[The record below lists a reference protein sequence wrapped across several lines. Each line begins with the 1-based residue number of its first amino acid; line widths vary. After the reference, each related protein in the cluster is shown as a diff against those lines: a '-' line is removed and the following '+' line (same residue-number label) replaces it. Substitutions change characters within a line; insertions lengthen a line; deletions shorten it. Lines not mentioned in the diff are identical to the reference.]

1 MARDL
6 AEVVD
11 FGRYEPLFRIGL
23 GGMAEVYAARIRGE
37 AGFQKLVAVK
47 RMLPHLT
54 GDKKFVDMFLDEARL
69 AANISSPHVVQT
81 LDLGRADDD
90 SLYIVMDLILG
101 VTISQML
108 RHLAEKKQYV
118 DSGIAIELITQAA
131 QGLDDAH
138 EAVAPNGQPLSLVH
152 RDISPQ
158 NILIGTDGRARVTDF
173 GIAHAIMLRRT
184 ETQVGEM
191 KGKFA
196 YFSPEQALGKGLDRR
211 SDIFALG
218 IVAWE
223 LVTGRR
229 LFRGTPL
236 EQLEAVKRCEI
247 PPPAEVRPDLPKELS
262 DAIMQALARDPEDRY
277 ASAAAL
283 SASLRRAG
291 ATIGD
296 IPNPRV
302 IGRFVKEVGGNRLE
316 RMRQCIANSGKLPAD
331 VPKVTAIIEG
341 TISGTH
347 FIAESTEETHILDD
361 DSIDEVS
368 EIVRTGASRD
378 FKDTAEGKLP
388 KTQEV
393 LMSFGSQVTTD
404 ELPDDPENIGE
415 LPTQAPLIAPPTTID
430 ERIADAPTVVKP
442 DEASL
447 TIPDPS
453 AEISEI
459 HQAPTRQW
467 MESAQ
472 PTTDAGPSKGSLA
485 MILGGVLGLAALLM
499 VGLVLLTSDDSEEV
513 DGTSSTEIAY
523 PPPTSETDTETAT
536 DTDTVAETETD
547 TATDTDTVAETETDT
562 ETAAATDTAAETA
575 TAAQTES
582 TMASTQ
588 SAAATA
594 AERRRR
600 EAAIRA
606 RRERERRERERR
618 ERERRERERQQS
630 GMMTAPMNMSGIPV
644 F

>member
-81 LDLGRADDD
+81 LDLGRADDE

-108 RHLAEKKQYV
+108 RHFAEKRQYV
-118 DSGIAIELITQAA
+118 DPGVAIELISQAA

-138 EAVAPNGQPLSLVH
+138 EAIAPNGQPLSLVH

-158 NILIGTDGRARVTDF
+158 NILVGTDGRARVTDF

-196 YFSPEQALGKGLDRR
+196 YFSPEQAIGRPLDRR

-223 LVTGRR
+223 LITGRR

-247 PPPAEVRPDLPKELS
+247 PTPISMRPDLPAGLS
-262 DAIMQALARDPEDRY
+262 DTIMKAVARDPEDRF
-277 ASAAAL
+277 ASAAAF
-283 SASLRRAG
+283 SAALRRAAG
-291 ATIGD
+291 NAD
-296 IPNPRV
+296 IPGPRV
-302 IGRFVKEVGGNRLE
+302 IGHFVKEIGGDRLE
-316 RMRQCIANSGKLPAD
+316 RMRQCIANSGRLPAD

-341 TISGTH
+341 TVSGTH
-347 FIAESTEETHILDD
+347 FIAESVEDTHILDD
-361 DSIDEVS
+361 EVS
-368 EIVRTGASRD
+368 EIIAAGASPMGRD
-378 FKDTAEGKLP
+378 QKETSERGMP
-388 KTQEV
+388 PTEEV
-393 LMSFGSQVTTD
+393 LLTFGSMAID
-404 ELPDDPENIGE
+404 EMPLDDSTE
-415 LPTQAPLIAPPTTID
+415 LAAPPSAFAPTQVKGIAEASTFVGPADGSMTLSAPPD
-430 ERIADAPTVVKP
+430 IAD
-442 DEASL
+442 
-447 TIPDPS
+447 
-453 AEISEI
+453 I
-459 HQAPTRQW
+459 HQAPTQQW

-472 PTTDAGPSKGSLA
+472 PITETRAPRA
-485 MILGGVLGLAALLM
+485 LM
-499 VGLVLLTSDDSEEV
+499 VGLGAGLGALLLIGIITWSVSGEDTAESSGIAEPPTTAAPIATTVESPSVSMQSASGANGANDEGVSGESHAESDVDRDPAEEEADTE
-513 DGTSSTEIAY
+513 DGDDHETGVRRNMRRALRMTMRGGGSTTVSTSS
-523 PPPTSETDTETAT
+523 SMSSAT
-536 DTDTVAETETD
+536 DTQDNPAM
-547 TATDTDTVAETETDT
+547 
-562 ETAAATDTAAETA
+562 
-575 TAAQTES
+575 S
-582 TMASTQ
+582 T
-588 SAAATA
+588 
-594 AERRRR
+594 
-600 EAAIRA
+600 
-606 RRERERRERERR
+606 
-618 ERERRERERQQS
+618 
-630 GMMTAPMNMSGIPV
+630 GIPTWMR
-644 F
+644 